1 MFGPIPNNL
10 RAYSNE
16 AVAVPHPPLRGT
28 FPPGEGIFPAVR
40 RFKQQFICLL
50 CQVDMHVPLFAGGD
64 FSGETGFK
72 EGGGFC
78 LTHPLTDG
86 QEQDLLSVWHER
98 YSNPYILIFYYTWI
112 IGK

>member
-1 MFGPIPNNL
+1 MPRPYNGV
-10 RAYSNE
+10 S
-16 AVAVPHPPLRGT
+16 
-28 FPPGEGIFPAVR
+28 
-40 RFKQQFICLL
+40 FKQQFICLL

-72 EGGGFC
+72 EGGGFFQ
-78 LTHPLTDG
+78 THALANG
-86 QEQDLLSVWHER
+86 QEQDLLPVWHER